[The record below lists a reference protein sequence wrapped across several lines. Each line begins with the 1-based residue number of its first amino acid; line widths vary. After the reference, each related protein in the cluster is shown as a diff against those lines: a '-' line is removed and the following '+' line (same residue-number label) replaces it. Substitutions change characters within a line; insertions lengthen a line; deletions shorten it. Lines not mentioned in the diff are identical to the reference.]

1 MNPFSASRR
10 PAGAIVITGAG
21 SGIGAALA
29 RCYARPGQS
38 FLLLGRRQASLA
50 QVASELRQQGADVEL
65 ATVDVRDPEA
75 LARIAADFAKRHGPI
90 ALLIANAGISVGS
103 SCELAEDCAIFADV
117 IGTNLLGMHY
127 SIAAF
132 LPYLPAQAQ
141 VVGIGSV
148 AGFRGLPGAAAYAAS
163 KAAVAVY
170 LESLRLDLRARRISV
185 TCIAP
190 GFIDTPMTADNP
202 YPMPWLMDVQRAARK
217 MRRSID
223 RRRRLVVMPWQ
234 MACLSL
240 ALRIMPSF
248 LYERLWPQRLASK
261 PRRSD
266 SFSTKKE

>member
-10 PAGAIVITGAG
+10 PDGAIVISGAG

-29 RCYARPGQS
+29 RCYAQPGQL
-38 FLLLGRRQASLA
+38 FLLLGRRQAALA
-50 QVASELRQQGADVEL
+50 QVASELRQAGAEVEL
-65 ATVDVRDPEA
+65 ATVDVRDSAA
-75 LARIAADFAKRHGPI
+75 LQRIASDFARRRGPV

-103 SCELAEDCAIFADV
+103 AAELPEDCAIFAEV
-117 IGTNLLGMHY
+117 ISTNLLGMHY
-127 SIAAF
+127 SISAF
-132 LPYLPAQAQ
+132 LPYLPALAQ

-163 KAAVAVY
+163 KAGVAVY
-170 LESLRLDLRARRISV
+170 LESLRLDVRARRISV

-190 GFIDTPMTADNP
+190 GFIDTPMTAENP
-202 YPMPWLMDVQRAARK
+202 YPMPWLMDVQRAAQQ

-223 RRRRLVVMPWQ
+223 RRRRFVVLPWQ

-240 ALRIMPSF
+240 LLRIMPSF

-266 SFSTKKE
+266 SFSTKE